1 VNPRLSDL
9 VSAARVVSIPL
20 RTKFRGITERELL
33 VFEGPNG
40 FSEWAAFTDYSDE
53 EAAAW
58 LAAAIEWGFGNLPN
72 PKRTSVPVNAILP
85 AVAAQDVA
93 RILTRAGK
101 FTTVKIKTAEKGQSL
116 ADDLARVLEVQA
128 LYPEAKIRLDAN
140 GGFTIPQAMELLEKL
155 SFEGIALEYFE
166 QPVATIA
173 ELAELKL
180 EISKTGQS
188 TLIAA
193 DESVRKSSDPLAVE
207 LARAADILV
216 LKSAPLGGIAA
227 ALEIAASSKLPIVP
241 SSAMQSSIGLSAE
254 LHFAACLENLSF
266 DAGLGTMN
274 LFAGDL
280 VKDSLKP
287 VDGVLE
293 VRRPE
298 VSTSALDTLK
308 AEDHIYDWWN
318 ARLERCGRLIG
329 LES

>member
-1 VNPRLSDL
+1 VNPRLSSL
-9 VSAARVVSIPL
+9 VAASRVVSIPL

-40 FSEWAAFTDYSDE
+40 FSEWAAFPEYSDE

-58 LAAAIEWGFGNLPN
+58 LSAAIEWGFGNLPI

-85 AVAAQDVA
+85 AVAPQDIA

-101 FTTVKIKTAEKGQSL
+101 FTTVKIKTAEKGQGIS
-116 ADDLARVLEVQA
+116 DDLARILEVQN

-140 GGFTIPQAMELLEKL
+140 GGFEITQVLDLLEKL
-155 SFEGIALEYFE
+155 SFEGIQLEYFE

-173 ELAELKL
+173 ELAELKV
-180 EISKTGQS
+180 EIARTGQT

-207 LARAADILV
+207 LAGAADILV
-216 LKSAPLGGIAA
+216 LKSAPLGGIAS
-227 ALEIAASSKLPIVP
+227 ALEIAASSKLPVVS
-241 SSAMQSSIGLSAE
+241 SSAVQSSIGLSAE
-254 LHFAACLENLSF
+254 LHFAACLDEMEF

-308 AEDHIYDWWN
+308 AEDHRYDWWI

>member
-1 VNPRLSDL
+1 MNPRLSDL

-40 FSEWAAFTDYSDE
+40 FTEWAAFTEYSDE

-58 LAAAIEWGFGNLPN
+58 LSAAIEWGFADLPT
-72 PKRTSVPVNAILP
+72 PKRTTVPVNAILP
-85 AVAAQDVA
+85 AVAPADVA
-93 RILTRAGK
+93 KILTRAGK
-101 FTTVKIKTAEKGQSL
+101 FQTVKIKTAEKAQTVS
-116 ADDLARVLEVQA
+116 DDLARILEVRA

-140 GGFTIPQAMELLEKL
+140 GGYQLAQAMELLEKL
-155 SFEGIALEYFE
+155 QFEGIELEYFE

-173 ELAELKL
+173 ELAEMKI
-180 EISKTGQS
+180 EITRTGQT

-207 LARAADILV
+207 LAGAADILV
-216 LKSAPLGGIAA
+216 LKSAPLGGIAS

-241 SSAMQSSIGLSAE
+241 SSAMQSSIGLGAE
-254 LHFAACLENLSF
+254 LHFAACLDDLSF

-293 VRRPE
+293 VRKPE

-308 AEDHIYDWWN
+308 AEDHRYDWWI
-318 ARLERCGRLIG
+318 ARLQRCGRLIG
-329 LES
+329 LEA

>member
-1 VNPRLSDL
+1 VNPRLSSL
-9 VSAARVVSIPL
+9 VAASRVVSIPL

-40 FSEWAAFTDYSDE
+40 FSEWAAFPEYSDE

-58 LAAAIEWGFGNLPN
+58 LSAAIEWGFGNLPI

-85 AVAAQDVA
+85 AVAPQDVA

-101 FTTVKIKTAEKGQSL
+101 FTTVKIKTAEKGQGIS
-116 ADDLARVLEVQA
+116 DDLARILEVQN

-140 GGFTIPQAMELLEKL
+140 GGFKITQVLDLLEKL
-155 SFEGIALEYFE
+155 SFEGIQLEYFE

-173 ELAELKL
+173 ELAELKV
-180 EISKTGQS
+180 EIARTGQT

-207 LARAADILV
+207 LAGAADILV
-216 LKSAPLGGIAA
+216 LKSAPLGGIAS
-227 ALEIAASSKLPIVP
+227 ALEIAASSKLPVVS

-254 LHFAACLENLSF
+254 LHFAACLDEMEF

-308 AEDHIYDWWN
+308 AEDHRYDWWI

>member
-1 VNPRLSDL
+1 MNPRLSSL
-9 VSAARVVSIPL
+9 VAASRVVSIPL

-40 FSEWAAFTDYSDE
+40 FSEWAAFPEYSDE

-58 LAAAIEWGFGNLPN
+58 LSAAIEWGFGNLPK

-85 AVAAQDVA
+85 AVAPQDVA
-93 RILTRAGK
+93 KILTRAGK
-101 FTTVKIKTAEKGQSL
+101 FTTVKIKTAEKGQGVS
-116 ADDLARVLEVQA
+116 DDLARILEVQN

-140 GGFTIPQAMELLEKL
+140 GGFEISQVLDLLEKL
-155 SFEGIALEYFE
+155 SFEGVQLEYFE

-173 ELAELKL
+173 ELAELKV
-180 EISKTGQS
+180 EIARTGQT

-207 LARAADILV
+207 LAGAADILV
-216 LKSAPLGGIAA
+216 LKSAPLGGIAS
-227 ALEIAASSKLPIVP
+227 ALEIAASSKLPVVS

-254 LHFAACLENLSF
+254 LHFAACLDEVEF
-266 DAGLGTMN
+266 AAGLGTMN

-308 AEDHIYDWWN
+308 AEDHRYDWWI

>member
-1 VNPRLSDL
+1 MNPRLSSL
-9 VSAARVVSIPL
+9 VAAARVVSIPL

-40 FSEWAAFTDYSDE
+40 FSEWAAFPEYSDE

-58 LAAAIEWGFGNLPN
+58 LSAALEWGFGNLPI
-72 PKRTSVPVNAILP
+72 PKRSSVPVNAILP
-85 AVAAQDVA
+85 AVSTQDVA
-93 RILTRAGK
+93 KILTRAGK
-101 FTTVKIKTAEKGQSL
+101 FRTVKIKTAEKGQGVL
-116 ADDLARVLEVQA
+116 DDLARILEVQN
-128 LYPEAKIRLDAN
+128 LYSEAKIRLDAN
-140 GGFTIPQAMELLEKL
+140 GGFEIAQVLDLLEKL
-155 SFEGIALEYFE
+155 SFEGIQLEYFE
-166 QPVATIA
+166 QPVSTIA
-173 ELAELKL
+173 ELAELKV
-180 EISKTGQS
+180 EIARTGQK

-207 LARAADILV
+207 LAGAADVLV
-216 LKSAPLGGIAA
+216 LKSAPLGGIAS
-227 ALEIAASSKLPIVP
+227 ALEIAASSKLPVVS

-254 LHFAACLENLSF
+254 LHFAACLDEMEF

-308 AEDHIYDWWN
+308 AEDHRYDWWI